1 MPRVSSSRRHAPA
14 EEPTRE
20 LDPDRELNFARTI
33 LKDRAFREVP
43 DDEVALIREQIGT
56 GGYLR
61 RGQRVASLF
70 LYLVSEIFLSAWR
83 VAVSALKPKLDLK
96 PGVFVY
102 RMMVDRDY
110 EIAMLAGLVGLT
122 PGSLVLDVSEDHS
135 TLYVHALDCTDP
147 DAERRRIARGFER
160 KLLEALR

>member
-1 MPRVSSSRRHAPA
+1 MTLFVVNIVLALVWVIVTATFSL
-14 EEPTRE
+14 TN
-20 LDPDRELNFARTI
+20 LIFGFI
-33 LKDRAFREVP
+33 LAAFTLG
-43 DDEVALIREQIGT
+43 LIREQIGT

-61 RGQRVASLF
+61 RSGRVASLF

-83 VAVSALKPKLDLK
+83 VAISALRPKLDLK

-110 EIAMLAGLVGLT
+110 EIAMLSGLVGLT
-122 PGSLVLDVSEDHS
+122 PGSLVLDVSDDHS
-135 TLYVHALDCTDP
+135 TLYIHALDCTDP
-147 DAERRRIARGFER
+147 DGERRRIARGFER